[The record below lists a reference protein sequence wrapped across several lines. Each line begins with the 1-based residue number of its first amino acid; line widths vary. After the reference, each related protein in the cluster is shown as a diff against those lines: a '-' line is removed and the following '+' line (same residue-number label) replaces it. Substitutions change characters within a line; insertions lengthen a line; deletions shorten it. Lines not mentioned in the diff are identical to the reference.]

1 MKRVASIVTAIV
13 VCFGALQAAPD
24 QSSDK
29 PQYTSD
35 NKLLPPKNFREW
47 IFLSS
52 GLGMSYSPQGA
63 DHQMFTN
70 VFVPHW
76 AYSEFLKNG
85 KWPDQTMFVVE
96 ERSSQTKGSINK
108 AGPQNQPRPIPRPLA
123 SNAMKIMRR
132 LSTASLSSIRR

>member
-52 GLGMSYSPQGA
+52 GLGMSYRPAGRRPPDVHECLRAALGLLRIPQER
-63 DHQMFTN
+63 QM
-70 VFVPHW
+70 
-76 AYSEFLKNG
+76 
-85 KWPDQTMFVVE
+85 
-96 ERSSQTKGSINK
+96 
-108 AGPQNQPRPIPRPLA
+108 AGPDHVRRRRAQLANQ
-123 SNAMKIMRR
+123 R
-132 LSTASLSSIRR
+132 LD

>member
-47 IFLSS
+47 IVRSS

-70 VFVPHW
+70 VFVSHW
-76 AYSEFLKNG
+76 AYSELLSNG
-85 KWPDQTMFVVE
+85 KCPDQTILVVE
-96 ERSSQTKGSINK
+96 EPSSQTKCPPNT
-108 AGPQNQPRPIPRPLA
+108 AGR
-123 SNAMKIMRR
+123 
-132 LSTASLSSIRR
+132 